1 MRGHLFFKLGLLFSS
16 IGWNVYSYLEE
27 MNSLTLFRMRL
38 PELLDQQQSIEEEVL
53 ELEYKVRSFR
63 SFKRFVHLLDNL
75 KDYYIPTS
83 DQIFNINTKCP
94 LPPTMID
101 PKIAD

>member
-1 MRGHLFFKLGLLFSS
+1 MRGHLFFKLGLLFTS

-27 MNSLTLFRMRL
+27 MNSSTFNRMRV
-38 PELLDQQQSIEEEVL
+38 PELLEQQQSMEEEVL

-63 SFKRFVHLLDNL
+63 SFKHFVHLLENT
-75 KDYYIPTS
+75 KDYYIPTC
-83 DQIFNINTKCP
+83 DQIFNIDTKCP
-94 LPPTMID
+94 LPSTTID